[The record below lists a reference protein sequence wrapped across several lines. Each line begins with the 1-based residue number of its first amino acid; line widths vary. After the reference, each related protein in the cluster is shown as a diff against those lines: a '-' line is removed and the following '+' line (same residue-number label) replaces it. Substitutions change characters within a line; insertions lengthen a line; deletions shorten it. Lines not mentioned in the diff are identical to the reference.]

1 VWRYITLLTIG
12 YMISRG
18 LAKAGMPRALLLLLL
33 LVALAGCGGAE
44 RVDQFAD
51 DAQRELGEQRERLR
65 AEVRRLRQR
74 VDELIGR
81 LEQAVPRAQRTSP
94 DVDEYAHN
102 LQHELGLFSL
112 ARANSSKPFELQADC
127 LAGAWGSSVFAE
139 GKLQPRDIE
148 EAVGTALAVGDFDVS
163 NANHHS
169 TPAERRGAWLTG
181 FRSADPS
188 SCARFVPSA

>member
-33 LVALAGCGGAE
+33 LVAVAGCGGAE

-81 LEQAVPRAQRTSP
+81 L
-94 DVDEYAHN
+94 
-102 LQHELGLFSL
+102 FSL
-112 ARANSSKPFELQADC
+112 ARANSSKPSELQADC

-139 GKLQPRDIE
+139 GKFAAARHRRSGRDR
-148 EAVGTALAVGDFDVS
+148 TRSGDFDVS
-163 NANHHS
+163 NANHHG
-169 TPAERRGAWLTG
+169 TPAERRGAWLTD